1 MILMESIIL
10 GPLELR
16 ELTLGEQ
23 TPYIT
28 RVRTVDYANDD
39 DIDSQT
45 DQMKLSIEADI
56 QLDCEQFR
64 MLITTRLFGKGLV
77 YIHIFIIIYFHSYSN
92 IFSIN
97 KLREIKSSRGFFQKC
112 FKNVFFF
119 LVTMNKYVKKEII

>member
-1 MILMESIIL
+1 MILMETIIL

-77 YIHIFIIIYFHSYSN
+77 YSLYFS
-92 IFSIN
+92 FTL
-97 KLREIKSSRGFFQKC
+97 KLH
-112 FKNVFFF
+112 
-119 LVTMNKYVKKEII
+119 

>member
-77 YIHIFIIIYFHSYSN
+77 YIHIFIIIYFHSY
-92 IFSIN
+92 
-97 KLREIKSSRGFFQKC
+97 FQ
-112 FKNVFFF
+112 
-119 LVTMNKYVKKEII
+119 

>member
-1 MILMESIIL
+1 MILMENIIL

-77 YIHIFIIIYFHSYSN
+77 YIYIFHSH
-92 IFSIN
+92 
-97 KLREIKSSRGFFQKC
+97 
-112 FKNVFFF
+112 
-119 LVTMNKYVKKEII
+119 

>member
-77 YIHIFIIIYFHSYSN
+77 YIDIFIIIYFHSY
-92 IFSIN
+92 
-97 KLREIKSSRGFFQKC
+97 FQ
-112 FKNVFFF
+112 
-119 LVTMNKYVKKEII
+119 